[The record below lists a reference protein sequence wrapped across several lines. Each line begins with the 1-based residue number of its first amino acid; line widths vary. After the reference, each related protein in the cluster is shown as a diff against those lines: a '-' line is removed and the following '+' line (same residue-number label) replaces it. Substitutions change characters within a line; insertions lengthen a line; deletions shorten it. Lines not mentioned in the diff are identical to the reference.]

1 MKMKIQQVATG
12 FSIIVTTILA
22 TFNGSHAAT
31 FKTENFNNFQTI
43 TRPVSVVGP
52 ITKPVAATLETL
64 EPNNEDWVS
73 GQVQNYLFPQE
84 IRLNSPEPY
93 SHAFHINEIKPLDL
107 VFQVI
112 PSGGTTEY
120 RTHLLVKNLT
130 QRNWT
135 GYRFELGFGTG
146 ENFIKSSLTDLLD
159 FDSPTVQ
166 GQELPGAFISE
177 GAEPIFSSVGLGNIT
192 NPSKRLDTIDHRSNS
207 LQFFE
212 GLITPDEFSGFN
224 FSIDIP
230 DGLPNNQ
237 FTLRQIPIAE
247 SQSIPENSSALSF
260 LIFGALGTGLLL
272 KRKPNNWTLEKK
284 NM

>member
-1 MKMKIQQVATG
+1 MKIQQIATG

-22 TFNGSHAAT
+22 TFNASHAAT
-31 FKTENFNNFQTI
+31 FKTENFNSQTI
-43 TRPVSVVGP
+43 TRAVSVVGP
-52 ITKPVAATLETL
+52 ITKPVAASLA
-64 EPNNEDWVS
+64 
-73 GQVQNYLFPQE
+73 GNYLLLQE

-93 SHAFHINEIKPLDL
+93 SHAFHINEVKPLDL

-120 RTHLLVKNLT
+120 RMHLLVKNLT
-130 QRNWT
+130 QSNWT

-166 GQELPGAFISE
+166 GQELPGAFIPE
-177 GAEPIFSSVGLGNIT
+177 GAGPIFSSVKLGNIT

-212 GLITPDEFSGFN
+212 GLIAPDEFSGFD
-224 FSIDIP
+224 FSLDIP

-247 SQSIPENSSALSF
+247 SQSIPENSSVLSF
-260 LIFGALGTGLLL
+260 LIFGALGTSLLL

>member
-12 FSIIVTTILA
+12 FSIIVTTLLA

-31 FKTENFNNFQTI
+31 FKTENFNNQTI

-52 ITKPVAATLETL
+52 ITKPVAASLSGNSLLLQEISLNPL
-64 EPNNEDWVS
+64 EP
-73 GQVQNYLFPQE
+73 YT
-84 IRLNSPEPY
+84 
-93 SHAFHINEIKPLDL
+93 HAFHINEIKPLDL
-107 VFQVI
+107 VFQLA
-112 PSGGTTEY
+112 PSGGTTKY

-130 QRNWT
+130 QSNWT

-159 FDSPTVQ
+159 FSTPTVQ
-166 GQELPGAFISE
+166 GQELPGRFISE
-177 GAEPIFSSVGLGNIT
+177 TDQPIFSGVVVGNIT

-212 GLITPDEFSGFN
+212 GLIAPKDLSGFN
-224 FSIDIP
+224 FSLDIP

-284 NM
+284 TRGTV

>member
-12 FSIIVTTILA
+12 FSIIVTTIFA

-31 FKTENFNNFQTI
+31 LKSENFNYQTI
-43 TRPVSVVGP
+43 TKPVSVVGP
-52 ITKPVAATLETL
+52 ITKPVAATLATF
-64 EPNNEDWVS
+64 EPNNDDWVS
-73 GQVQNYLFPQE
+73 GQVQNHFFPQE
-84 IRLNSPEPY
+84 INLNSPDPY
-93 SHAFHINEIKPLDL
+93 RHAFHINEIKPLDL

-120 RTHLLVKNLT
+120 IAHLFVKNLT
-130 QRNWT
+130 QKNWT

-166 GQELPGAFISE
+166 GQELPGAFIPE
-177 GAEPIFSSVGLGNIT
+177 GAGPIFSMGNIT
-192 NPSKRLDTIDHRSNS
+192 NSSKRLDTIDHRSNS

-212 GLITPDEFSGFN
+212 GLITPDELLGFSFN
-224 FSIDIP
+224 IDIP

-272 KRKPNNWTLEKK
+272 KRKPNNLTLEKK
-284 NM
+284 ICKTV